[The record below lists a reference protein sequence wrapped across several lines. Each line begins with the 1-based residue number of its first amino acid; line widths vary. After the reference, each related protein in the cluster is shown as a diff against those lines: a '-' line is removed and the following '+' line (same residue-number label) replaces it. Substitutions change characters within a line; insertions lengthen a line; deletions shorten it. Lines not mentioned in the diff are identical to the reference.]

1 MDLLPVEDPRGITV
15 ADLNKDGWPDLIYS
29 NLSYDDVPIFWGSP
43 EGYSQARRTQ
53 LVLPNMRSV
62 TVNCADVN
70 NDGWLDVLASCH
82 TPAHRNS
89 YVFLGSPMGFDVN
102 RRIDLPTMAV
112 QGSCLADFD
121 RNGWLDVF
129 LPSYSTGHINRTW
142 TSFLYY
148 NGEQGFSTVRRTG
161 LLTDSGSGAL
171 ALDFNRDGWLD
182 LSVACHARPNGDH
195 RANSFL
201 FFGGPEGFSDYRRI
215 KLPTEGSHD
224 ITHVD
229 AGHIYHRRFEIAWT
243 SGIHETTIPVEV
255 TAINWSADTP
265 HGSWLRFQLR
275 LSADRDAL
283 DRAVWQGPNG
293 PASFF
298 DAPGHLAA
306 SPGTGRFMQ
315 YRAMFMSRDGS
326 NYPLLREVVLE
337 LKPAGKQEK
346 P

>member
-1 MDLLPVEDPRGITV
+1 M
-15 ADLNKDGWPDLIYS
+15 
-29 NLSYDDVPIFWGSP
+29 
-43 EGYSQARRTQ
+43 
-53 LVLPNMRSV
+53 
-62 TVNCADVN
+62 
-70 NDGWLDVLASCH
+70 
-82 TPAHRNS
+82 
-89 YVFLGSPMGFDVN
+89 
-102 RRIDLPTMAV
+102 
-112 QGSCLADFD
+112 
-121 RNGWLDVF
+121 
-129 LPSYSTGHINRTW
+129 
-142 TSFLYY
+142 
-148 NGEQGFSTVRRTG
+148 
-161 LLTDSGSGAL
+161 TDSGSGAL